1 MTVRNE
7 TCDQQL
13 PVVAANVVPTL
24 PQDENG
30 ASTGLENVA
39 EFSVI
44 VEDVND
50 NAPYLNMPNGLVW
63 PENTPPGTSN
73 SLRSFYTIQCCVSG
87 ILCLFDPGIRDR

>member
-1 MTVRNE
+1 MTARNR

-13 PVVAANVVPTL
+13 ANVIPTL

-63 PENTPPGTSN
+63 PENTPPGTY
-73 SLRSFYTIQCCVSG
+73 L
-87 ILCLFDPGIRDR
+87 

>member
-1 MTVRNE
+1 VTAKNQ
-7 TCDQQL
+7 TCNQQL
-13 PVVAANVVPTL
+13 VNVVLTL

-63 PENTPPGTSN
+63 PENTPPGT
-73 SLRSFYTIQCCVSG
+73 YQ
-87 ILCLFDPGIRDR
+87 